1 MRLQPSLPYLA
12 SISFLALSLVALGAC
27 SDDDASSAID
37 PAADPAATEV
47 GANEPA
53 PGLGEDPVSEDDNGN
68 EEENDADAGAG
79 GDAAKPASCPRVRVA
94 VPPGNSLNLR
104 QMPNTDASIV
114 ASLPNNSVLTVIKRA
129 MGEAVSGNTEWF
141 EVSASSKT
149 GFISAAFAKC
159 TTAQPPVLKAPKA
172 FHLPLECKKSARV
185 SQGNDGSTSH
195 FGKARY
201 AFDFALPVNTP
212 LAAMADGIVT
222 YVFGETGPGDACYNG
237 GPASC
242 FPYANYVVLRHG
254 DGSASI
260 YKHLNKVLVSLGEFV
275 PSGKAVGL
283 SGSTGYST
291 GPHAHVMRMQDCG
304 AATSCQSIAV
314 KFADVPGSGV
324 PSAGQTVT
332 SKNGCP

>member
-1 MRLQPSLPYLA
+1 MRSRASLPYVA
-12 SISFLALSLVALGAC
+12 PIPILALSLVALGAC
-27 SDDDASSAID
+27 SGDESSSSM
-37 PAADPAATEV
+37 
-47 GANEPA
+47 EPEA
-53 PGLGEDPVSEDDNGN
+53 PGSTDRGSPEHASETGDESVIEAETDTADAGEG
-68 EEENDADAGAG
+68 DAGAG
-79 GDAAKPASCPRVRVA
+79 DAGKAACPRVRIA
-94 VPPGNSLNLR
+94 VPPGNSVNVR

-114 ASLPNNSVLTVIKRA
+114 ATLPNNSIVTVAQRTT
-129 MGEAVSGNTEWF
+129 GEVVSGNTEWF
-141 EVSASSKT
+141 EISTNSKK
-149 GFISAAFAKC
+149 GFIAAAFAKC
-159 TTAQPPVLKAPKA
+159 TTAMPPVLKAPKEY
-172 FHLPLECKKSARV
+172 HLPLECKSTARV
-185 SQGNDGSTSH
+185 SQGNNGSTSH

-212 LAAMADGIVT
+212 LAAMADGVVT
-222 YVFGETGPGDACYNG
+222 YLFAETGPGDPCYNG
-237 GPASC
+237 GPSSC

-260 YKHLNKVLVSLGEFV
+260 YKHLNKVHVSLGEFV

-291 GPHAHVMRMQDCG
+291 GPHAHVMRQQDCG
-304 AATSCQSIAV
+304 AATSCQSISV

>member
-1 MRLQPSLPYLA
+1 MEPEAPGSTDR
-12 SISFLALSLVALGAC
+12 GAH
-27 SDDDASSAID
+27 
-37 PAADPAATEV
+37 
-47 GANEPA
+47 EPA
-53 PGLGEDPVSEDDNGN
+53 SEMGDEPGIEVETDT
-68 EEENDADAGAG
+68 ADAGE
-79 GDAAKPASCPRVRVA
+79 GDAGQGDAGQAGCPRVRVA
-94 VPPGNSLNLR
+94 LPPGNSLNVR

-114 ASLPNNSVLTVIKRA
+114 ATLPNNSIVTVTERT
-129 MGEAVSGNTEWF
+129 MGEAVSGNAEWF
-141 EVSASSKT
+141 EISASSKK
-149 GFISAAFAKC
+149 GFIAAAFAKC
-159 TTAQPPVLKAPKA
+159 TTAMPPVLKAPKA
-172 FHLPLECKKSARV
+172 YHLPLECKTTARV
-185 SQGNDGSTSH
+185 SQGNNGSTSH

-212 LAAMADGIVT
+212 LAAMADGVVT
-222 YVFGETGPGDACYNG
+222 YLFAETGPGDPCYNG
-237 GPASC
+237 GPSSC

-291 GPHAHVMRMQDCG
+291 GPHAHVMRQQDCG

-314 KFADVPGSGV
+314 KFADVPGSGI

>member
-1 MRLQPSLPYLA
+1 MRLRTSLTCLA
-12 SISFLALSLVALGAC
+12 PISFLALSLVMLGAC
-27 SDDDASSAID
+27 FGDDGASGSD
-37 PAADPAATEV
+37 PAAAAEGTDV

-53 PGLGEDPVSEDDNGN
+53 PNHDEDPATETEDGD
-68 EEENDADAGAG
+68 EDEMDADAGAG
-79 GDAAKPASCPRVRVA
+79 GDAGKPASCPRVRVA
-94 VPPGNSLNLR
+94 VPPGNSLNVR

-114 ASLPNNSVLTVIKRA
+114 MSLPNNAVVTVTKRA

-141 EVSASSKT
+141 EITSSSKT
-149 GFISAAFAKC
+149 GFVSAAFAKC
-159 TTAQPPVLKAPKA
+159 TPAKPPVLKAPKA
-172 FHLPLECKKSARV
+172 YHLPLECKTSARV

-222 YVFGETGPGDACYNG
+222 YVFGETGPGDPCYNG
-237 GPASC
+237 GPAAC

-260 YKHLNKVLVSLGEFV
+260 YKHLNKVLVSLGELV
-275 PSGKAVGL
+275 PSGKPVGL